1 MPKTVAEQELNQI
14 ERQVAAFPDGVGI
27 AELDAALAA
36 AGIVINRRSLL
47 RRLNLLIESGRIGAS
62 GVLKGRLYRPLVAVP
77 TEAAA
82 GTEAP
87 IPLSADGS
95 LIRRAVIQPIQRRE
109 PVGYRRDFLLSYPQ
123 SGPYLDRTVREHLH
137 LIGRAHQG
145 ALPAGTFA
153 RQVLGRLLIDLS
165 WASSHLEGN
174 TYSLLET
181 ERLIAFG
188 QVAEGKDA
196 LETQMILNHKQA
208 IEFLVETVDEVDF
221 NSYTV
226 LNLHAILSDNLLA
239 NPAAGGRIRQIP
251 VGIGGSVYTPL
262 STPQLLEEYFQRCL
276 ATAAAID
283 DPFEQSFF
291 ALVHLPYLQAF
302 EDVNK
307 RVARLCANIPLIKG
321 NLCPL
326 SFIDVPKKLYVEGL
340 LGVYELNRVELLRD
354 IYVWGY
360 ERSVKRY
367 LAQREE
373 LGEPDP
379 FRLRYRSALMEVVAT
394 VVRRGLVEAEPFVA
408 TWAAEQLPEAD
419 RQRFVDLAR
428 TELDS
433 LHAGNFAR
441 YRIRPV
447 EFAAWQE
454 KKKRHESREW
464 GMHLAPPATKIL

>member
-1 MPKTVAEQELNQI
+1 MPKKVAQQELNQI
-14 ERQVAAFPDGVGI
+14 ERQVTAFPDGVGI
-27 AELDAALAA
+27 AELEAALSG
-36 AGIVINRRSLL
+36 AGIVINRRTLL
-47 RRLNLLIESGRIGAS
+47 RRLNLLIESGRITAS
-62 GVLKGRLYRPLVAVP
+62 GVLKGRLYRPQVAVP
-77 TEAAA
+77 PEAASD
-82 GTEAP
+82 EVP
-87 IPLSADGS
+87 IPLSDDGS
-95 LIRRAVIQPIQRRE
+95 LIRRAVIQPVQSRE

-145 ALPAGTFA
+145 TLPAGTFA

-188 QVAEGKDA
+188 QAAEGRDA

-208 IEFLVETVDEVDF
+208 IEFLVEGVDEVDF

-239 NPAAGGRIRQIP
+239 DPAACGRIRQIP
-251 VGIGGSVYTPL
+251 VGISGSVYTPL
-262 STPQLLEEYFQRCL
+262 TAPQLLEEYFQRCL
-276 ATAAAID
+276 TIAAAID

-291 ALVHLPYLQAF
+291 ALTHFSYLQAF

-326 SFIDVPKKLYVEGL
+326 SFIDVPKQLYVEGL
-340 LGVYELNRVELLRD
+340 LGVYELNQVDLLRD

-379 FRLRYRSALMEVVAT
+379 FRLRYRNAMMEVVAT
-394 VVRRGLVEAEPFVA
+394 VVRRGLVDAESFVA
-408 TWAAEQLPEAD
+408 TWAAKQLPEAD
-419 RQRFVDLAR
+419 RQCFIDLAR
-428 TELDS
+428 TELNS

-447 EFAAWQE
+447 EFAAWVE
-454 KKKRHESREW
+454 KKKTS
-464 GMHLAPPATKIL
+464 

>member
-1 MPKTVAEQELNQI
+1 MPKTVDEQELNQI
-14 ERQVAAFPDGVGI
+14 ERQVAAFPGGVGI
-27 AELDAALAA
+27 AELEAALAA
-36 AGIVINRRSLL
+36 AGIVVNRRSLL
-47 RRLNLLIESGRIGAS
+47 RRLNLLIENGRIGAS
-62 GVLKGRLYRPLVAVP
+62 GVLKGRLYRPLVAAP
-77 TEAAA
+77 AEAVVGA
-82 GTEAP
+82 EAP
-87 IPLSADGS
+87 IPLSSDGS
-95 LIRRAVIQPIQRRE
+95 EVRRAVIQPIQRRE
-109 PVGYRRDFLLSYPQ
+109 PVGYRREFLLSYPQ

-137 LIGRAHQG
+137 RIGRVDQG
-145 ALPAGTFA
+145 TLPAGTFA

-188 QVAEGKDA
+188 QAAEGKDA

-208 IEFLVETVDEVDF
+208 IEFLVEGVDDVDF

-226 LNLHAILSDNLLA
+226 LNLHAILADNLLA
-239 NPAAGGRIRQIP
+239 NPAACGRIRQIP

-276 ATAAAID
+276 VTAAAID

-291 ALVHLPYLQAF
+291 ALVHLSYLQSF

-326 SFIDVPKKLYVEGL
+326 SFIDVPKQLYVEGL

-354 IYVWGY
+354 IFVWGY
-360 ERSVKRY
+360 ERSAKRY

-379 FRLRYRSALMEVVAT
+379 FRLRYRSAMMEVVAT
-394 VVRRGLVEAEPFVA
+394 VVRQGLVDAEPFVA
-408 TWAAEQLPEAD
+408 TWAAEQVPEAD
-419 RQRFVDLAR
+419 RQRFVDLVR
-428 TELDS
+428 IELNS

-441 YRIRPV
+441 YRIRPA

-454 KKKRHESREW
+454 KRKPS
-464 GMHLAPPATKIL
+464 

>member
-1 MPKTVAEQELNQI
+1 MPKTVAEQEINQI
-14 ERQVAAFPDGVGI
+14 ERQVVAFPDGVGI
-27 AELDAALAA
+27 AKLEAALAA
-36 AGIVINRRSLL
+36 EGLVINRRSLL

-62 GVLKGRLYRPLVAVP
+62 GVLKGRIYRPLVAVS
-77 TEAAA
+77 TEAAGA
-82 GTEAP
+82 EAP
-87 IPLSADGS
+87 IPLSTDGS
-95 LIRRAVIQPIQRRE
+95 LIRRAVNQPIQSRE

-145 ALPAGTFA
+145 TLPAGTFA

-208 IEFLVETVDEVDF
+208 IEFMVEAVDDVGF

-239 NPAAGGRIRQIP
+239 NPATCGRIRQIP
-251 VGIGGSVYTPL
+251 VGIGGTVYTPL
-262 STPQLLEEYFQRCL
+262 ATPQLLEEYFQRCL
-276 ATAAAID
+276 AIAAAID

-291 ALVHLPYLQAF
+291 ALTHLSYLQAF

-307 RVARLCANIPLIKG
+307 RVARLCANLPLIKG

-326 SFIDVPKKLYVEGL
+326 SFIDVPKQLYVEGL
-340 LGVYELNRVELLRD
+340 LGVYEFNKVELLRD

-367 LAQREE
+367 MAQREE

-394 VVRRGLVEAEPFVA
+394 VVRQGLVDAVPFVE
-408 TWAAEQLPEAD
+408 TWAADQLPEAD
-419 RQRFVDLAR
+419 RQRFLDLAR
-428 TELDS
+428 AELDS

-441 YRIRPV
+441 YRIRPA
-447 EFAAWQE
+447 EFVAWQE
-454 KKKRHESREW
+454 KKKPS
-464 GMHLAPPATKIL
+464 

>member
-1 MPKTVAEQELNQI
+1 MPKRVAEQELNQI
-14 ERQVAAFPDGVGI
+14 ERQLTAFSDGVGI
-27 AELDAALAA
+27 AELEAALSG
-36 AGIVINRRSLL
+36 AGIVIKRRSLL
-47 RRLNLLIESGRIGAS
+47 RRLNLLIESRRITAS
-62 GVLKGRLYRPLVAVP
+62 GVLKGRLYRPQVAVP
-77 TEAAA
+77 PEAASD
-82 GTEAP
+82 EVP
-87 IPLSADGS
+87 IPLSDDGS
-95 LIRRAVIQPIQRRE
+95 LIRRAVIHPIQSRE
-109 PVGYRRDFLLSYPQ
+109 PVGYHRDFLLSYPQ
-123 SGPYLDRTVREHLH
+123 SGPYLGRTVREHLH

-145 ALPAGTFA
+145 TLPAGTFA

-188 QVAEGKDA
+188 QAAEGRNA
-196 LETQMILNHKQA
+196 FETQMILNHKQA
-208 IEFLVETVDEVDF
+208 IEFLVEAVDEVDF

-239 NPAAGGRIRQIP
+239 DPAACGRIRQIP
-251 VGIGGSVYTPL
+251 VGISGSVYTPL
-262 STPQLLEEYFQRCL
+262 AAPQLLEEYFQRCL
-276 ATAAAID
+276 TTAAAID

-291 ALVHLPYLQAF
+291 ALLHFSYLQAF

-326 SFIDVPKKLYVEGL
+326 SFIDVPKQLYIEGL
-340 LGVYELNRVELLRD
+340 LGVYELNQVDLLRD

-379 FRLRYRSALMEVVAT
+379 FRLRYRNAMMEVVAT
-394 VVRRGLVEAEPFVA
+394 VVRRGLVDAESFVA
-408 TWAAEQLPEAD
+408 TWAAKQLPEAD
-419 RQRFVDLAR
+419 RQRFIGLAR

-447 EFAAWQE
+447 EFAAWEE
-454 KKKRHESREW
+454 KKKPS
-464 GMHLAPPATKIL
+464 